1 MKNYFFCIF
10 LFCIIAPINESNDQV
25 PIKVKQTILE
35 QSSYYN
41 DDNIKIKNCFL
52 DFNELKFYEIK
63 IENIHHINSPDP
75 LFKFHFDKKIEN
87 DKEKLSIECNPDEKI
102 KVKCNEID
110 LDELEYKSFDFDL
123 HIAET
128 GGMITFLLVL
138 VGLFCLRNGY
148 IYYNLTIAF
157 YSAFSFI
164 LFWREFCEFLEL
176 LDQLNTKDA
185 TSQRV
190 AYCVYLF
197 SILTSVV
204 FGYISM
210 KIKYIRYFTFGYIDG
225 LVISKFLYFLILDGI
240 DSSIILKYFITEL
253 VFCLAFII
261 FWVIFKEKYP
271 NITMVNICAISTYGI
286 IFGANLIVG
295 GLPFIPFYILAKA
308 AKVEKDNPAKM
319 DKDIYDLMKGK
330 SHLDIYTGIFIFFV
344 LIGSY
349 FNITNYKAFMAKK
362 KKNISTY

>member
-1 MKNYFFCIF
+1 MQMRNYLFCIF
-10 LFCIIAPINESNDQV
+10 LFCIIPLINKSNEQV

-75 LFKFHFDKKIEN
+75 LFRFHFDKKIEN

-148 IYYNLTIAF
+148 IYYNLTIVF

-164 LFWREFCEFLEL
+164 LFWREFCEFLEML
-176 LDQLNTKDA
+176 GQLSTKNEVSKSVSLTVYIFA
-185 TSQRV
+185 VITSS
-190 AYCVYLF
+190 VY
-197 SILTSVV
+197 
-204 FGYISM
+204 GYISI
-210 KIKYIRYFTFGYIDG
+210 KIKFIKYITFGLIDG
-225 LVISKFLYFLILDGI
+225 LMVGKVLFYLILTGLEKDDNLILD
-240 DSSIILKYFITEL
+240 YFIVEII
-253 VFCLAFII
+253 FILAFIA
-261 FWVIFKEKYP
+261 FWLLFREKYIYV
-271 NITMVNICAISTYGI
+271 NMINICLISSYGMLYGI
-286 IFGANLIVG
+286 HLLIG
-295 GLPFIPFYILAKA
+295 GLPFLPFFILAK
-308 AKVEKDNPAKM
+308 EKD
-319 DKDIYDLMKGK
+319 DILYNTMTEKHYLL
-330 SHLDIYTGIFIFFV
+330 HYIIVFVGIAS
-344 LIGSY
+344 LGSY
-349 FNITNYKAFMAKK
+349 FNITNYTAFMAKK
-362 KKNISTY
+362 KKHISTY